1 MRGKIEYLVIIAIT
15 AFGIWVTSSATYSY
29 WRASGTLEDNDTL
42 FNETDTLIQS
52 LRNAVTPLETCEIL
66 SKVYGYD
73 VTDCLSN
80 NLYLNFTP

>member
-1 MRGKIEYLVIIAIT
+1 MRGKIEYPVIIAVA
-15 AFGIWVTSSATYSY
+15 AFGIWITSSVTFSY
-29 WRASGTLEDNDTL
+29 WKASGTLEDNDTL
-42 FNETDTLIQS
+42 FNETDMLIQS

>member
-1 MRGKIEYLVIIAIT
+1 MRRKIECLVILAFA
-15 AFGIWVTSSATYSY
+15 AFGICITSSVTYSY
-29 WRASGTLEDNDTL
+29 WRVSGILEHNDTL
-42 FNETDTLIQS
+42 FNETDILIQS